1 MNKLKSEYV
10 RHTPLTATREKKLFK
25 LLLSL
30 YHNEIDSRYNV
41 EQFLNSEGIK
51 IEEGYE

>member
-1 MNKLKSEYV
+1 MSKLKSEYV

-51 IEEGYE
+51 IEEEHE